1 MKGHGSIITRW
12 PPMPYATLF
21 DTLIQSTDFA
31 QGYDNGAELVLAV
44 FVAVSFFALISWL
57 TKRRH

>member
-1 MKGHGSIITRW
+1 M
-12 PPMPYATLF
+12 PMLYATLF
-21 DTLIQSTDFA
+21 DTVLQSTDFA
-31 QGYDNGAELVLAV
+31 QGYDNGAELVLTV